1 MLKDKFRLES
11 VVQQGSTYYQLIRK
25 TFKECNMI
33 TIVKYEFAFAYVK
46 SM

>member
-11 VVQQGSTYYQLIRK
+11 VVQQAS

-33 TIVKYEFAFAYVK
+33 TIVKYEFGFAYVK